1 MIVKS
6 QADDD
11 LPKEIESTLY
21 PVREKC
27 QLIIFQLVTLLNRQT
42 LSWFIKR
49 KKQLRMLL
57 QNLIEL
63 MMSDSLEF
71 RPPFTLFGGEKKLRV
86 FQKFTMHLSEELVC
100 DRQYST
106 VLAYKEIYRPIL
118 SSLWLIQLL
127 IYVER
132 LEHTIKN
139 MDGPLSPE

>member
-1 MIVKS
+1 
-6 QADDD
+6 
-11 LPKEIESTLY
+11 
-21 PVREKC
+21 
-27 QLIIFQLVTLLNRQT
+27 
-42 LSWFIKR
+42 
-49 KKQLRMLL
+49 MLL